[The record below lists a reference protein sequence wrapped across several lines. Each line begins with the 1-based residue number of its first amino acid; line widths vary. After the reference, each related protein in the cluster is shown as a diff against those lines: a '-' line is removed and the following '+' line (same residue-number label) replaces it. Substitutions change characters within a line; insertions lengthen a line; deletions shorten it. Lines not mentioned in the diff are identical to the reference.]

1 MKKKKNYERQTADQL
16 FANNFEN
23 ARKQLLALD
32 GKKKIFPEDFFESMD
47 FGISDK
53 NEISDEFQR
62 AKKGNVK
69 GPDAVIKWIC
79 KEMSWD
85 FDECKF
91 DGWEDYWNFFL
102 GLVFS
107 FEYNEHKLPSFD
119 DDKEE
124 INDTMLPSE
133 LISELEMVN
142 RFMPEPFSE
151 EEEKL
156 KKMSQRELLLKEI
169 DERLEDVYKK
179 YEDDDDAKE
188 DEEDDEE

>member
-1 MKKKKNYERQTADQL
+1 MKKKKSFEKQTADQL

-53 NEISDEFQR
+53 NEISEEFQK

-91 DGWEDYWNFFL
+91 DSWEDYWNFFL

-107 FEYNEHKLPSFD
+107 YEYNENKLPSFD
-119 DDKEE
+119 DEDE
-124 INDTMLPSE
+124 IDDLMLPSE

-156 KKMSQRELLLKEI
+156 KKMSQRDLLLKEI

-179 YEDDDDAKE
+179 YEDDDDE
-188 DEEDDEE
+188 EEDDDEE

>member
-1 MKKKKNYERQTADQL
+1 MKRKKSLEKKTIIQL

-53 NEISDEFQR
+53 NEISEEFQR

-107 FEYNEHKLPSFD
+107 YEYNENKLPSFD
-119 DDKEE
+119 DDEE
-124 INDTMLPSE
+124 IDDMMLPSE

-179 YEDDDDAKE
+179 YEDDDDE
-188 DEEDDEE
+188 EEDDDEE

>member
-1 MKKKKNYERQTADQL
+1 MKKKKSYEKQTADQL

-47 FGISDK
+47 FCISDK
-53 NEISDEFQR
+53 NEISEEFQR
-62 AKKGNVK
+62 AKKGKVK

-107 FEYNEHKLPSFD
+107 YEYNENKLPSFD
-119 DDKEE
+119 DDEE
-124 INDTMLPSE
+124 IDDMMLPSE

-156 KKMSQRELLLKEI
+156 KKMSQRDLLLKEI
-169 DERLEDVYKK
+169 DEKLEEVYKK
-179 YEDDDDAKE
+179 YEDDDE
-188 DEEDDEE
+188 EEEDDDEE

>member
-1 MKKKKNYERQTADQL
+1 MKKKKSYEKQTADQL

-53 NEISDEFQR
+53 NKISEEFQR

-107 FEYNEHKLPSFD
+107 YEYNENKLPSFD
-119 DDKEE
+119 VDEKIDDM
-124 INDTMLPSE
+124 MLPSE

-151 EEEKL
+151 EEEEL
-156 KKMSQRELLLKEI
+156 KNLSQRDLLLKEI
-169 DERLEDVYKK
+169 DEKLEEVYKK
-179 YEDDDDAKE
+179 YEDDDDE
-188 DEEDDEE
+188 EEDDDEE